1 MKRAGPK
8 MPARRMLSFS
18 NLFSSIRSSRRGDGR
33 RPNADDREPY
43 SRMRH
48 ATADFTE
55 ADDDDESNEES
66 NHDEDEDEEE
76 EDDDEEDDNR
86 RDSGTVLPLFSESH
100 LDALPVYSI
109 THAIRIIV
117 QTRTETALTW
127 DQLRSPQVSQFLV
140 VSALQTPAFPF
151 IRLFWKACEM
161 MAPRPPRLEYSH
173 LGRDFLQHLREIL
186 AFMALTGKHHRN
198 QCRSRFASTISPEPR
213 FTH

>member
-1 MKRAGPK
+1 

-18 NLFSSIRSSRRGDGR
+18 NVFSSLRSSRRETGDE
-33 RPNADDREPY
+33 DDHSREPY

-55 ADDDDESNEES
+55 ADDDEESNEES
-66 NHDEDEDEEE
+66 NHEED
-76 EDDDEEDDNR
+76 EDDDEDDDRR

-127 DQLRSPQVSQFLV
+127 EQLRSPQVSQFLV
-140 VSALQTPAFPF
+140 VITPRRLPSFCQIAFTGALDFGPHTYYCVTARAS
-151 IRLFWKACEM
+151 ITLGRG
-161 MAPRPPRLEYSH
+161 SH
-173 LGRDFLQHLREIL
+173 L
-186 AFMALTGKHHRN
+186 LTPQFRN
-198 QCRSRFASTISPEPR
+198 RCKSRFASSTSREQQSM
-213 FTH
+213 H

>member
-1 MKRAGPK
+1 MKRAGHK

-33 RPNADDREPY
+33 GPNADDREPY

-66 NHDEDEDEEE
+66 RRDEEEDEEE
-76 EDDDEEDDNR
+76 DEQDEDDDDDRR

-140 VSALQTPAFPF
+140 VSTLATPTPV
-151 IRLFWKACEM
+151 RSSL
-161 MAPRPPRLEYSH
+161 
-173 LGRDFLQHLREIL
+173 LGRL
-186 AFMALTGKHHRN
+186 
-198 QCRSRFASTISPEPR
+198 
-213 FTH
+213 

>member
-33 RPNADDREPY
+33 GPNADDREPY

-66 NHDEDEDEEE
+66 NHDEEEDEE
-76 EDDDEEDDNR
+76 EDDDEEDDNNR

-140 VSALQTPAFPF
+140 VSALQTQ
-151 IRLFWKACEM
+151 
-161 MAPRPPRLEYSH
+161 PPVRSSLLGGPVRGWL
-173 LGRDFLQHLREIL
+173 LGRGVWNTTLIRAETFCSTSEKFWHLW
-186 AFMALTGKHHRN
+186 H
-198 QCRSRFASTISPEPR
+198 
-213 FTH
+213 

>member
-1 MKRAGPK
+1 

-18 NLFSSIRSSRRGDGR
+18 NVFSSLRSSRREDGEE
-33 RPNADDREPY
+33 DDDGREPY

-55 ADDDDESNEES
+55 ADDDDDSNEES
-66 NHDEDEDEEE
+66 AHDDDDEDED
-76 EDDDEEDDNR
+76 DDRR

-127 DQLRSPQVSQFLV
+127 EQLRSPQVSQFLV
-140 VSALQTPAFPF
+140 VIT
-151 IRLFWKACEM
+151 
-161 MAPRPPRLEYSH
+161 
-173 LGRDFLQHLREIL
+173 
-186 AFMALTGKHHRN
+186 
-198 QCRSRFASTISPEPR
+198 PR
-213 FTH
+213 FPSHFLFPGPVR